1 MSIKKTQVK
10 RLQQSLKF
18 CLELPWCNMARKR
31 ICVCSFFPKRGK
43 MCKTIT
49 IQQKSSSHNL
59 INSKGDCFPLGFPSF
74 HVALCRQLCGCWGR
88 CWAGI
93 GTGAGDWCWALGSSP
108 CWKLTVVAL
117 TLQAG
122 VLAIT
127 APKQEE
133 AKKCVWKPVLPQM
146 KGALPSQGKAVQS
159 FNT

>member
-93 GTGAGDWCWALGSSP
+93 GTGAGDWCWGLVLGPGFQPLLEADSCCSHFAGRGAGDNGSKARRSQEMRLETSSSSNERSP
-108 CWKLTVVAL
+108 
-117 TLQAG
+117 
-122 VLAIT
+122 
-127 APKQEE
+127 PF
-133 AKKCVWKPVLPQM
+133 PR
-146 KGALPSQGKAVQS
+146 
-159 FNT
+159 

>member
-1 MSIKKTQVK
+1 
-10 RLQQSLKF
+10 
-18 CLELPWCNMARKR
+18 MARKR

-59 INSKGDCFPLGFPSF
+59 TNSKGGCFPLGFPSF
-74 HVALCRQLCGCWGR
+74 QLALCRQLCSGWGWG
-88 CWAGI
+88 WALVL
-93 GTGAGDWCWALGSSP
+93 GAGFHP
-108 CWKLTVVAL
+108 CWKLTAVAL

-122 VLAIT
+122 VLVTT
-127 APKQEE
+127 APKQKE

-146 KGALPSQGKAVQS
+146 KGALPSQGKTVQS